1 MAKREW
7 LIGAAAFAAFLT
19 LGAPVRAQEPAPARA
34 VSGMQAKRARV
45 EAELEANPALVDDP
59 KYLAAHPLLQR
70 MLERH
75 PEAREKIKRDPRG
88 FFAAMNRRRRLL
100 GGR

>member
-1 MAKREW
+1 MVKREW
-7 LIGAAAFAAFLT
+7 LIGAAALAAFLT
-19 LGAPVRAQEPAPARA
+19 LGAPVRAQAPAPAA
-34 VSGMQAKRARV
+34 AAAGMKAKRARV

-59 KYLAAHPLLQR
+59 KYLAAHPRLQR

-75 PEAREKIKRDPRG
+75 PEAKEKIRRDPQG
-88 FFAAMNRRRRLL
+88 FFAAMNRRRALF